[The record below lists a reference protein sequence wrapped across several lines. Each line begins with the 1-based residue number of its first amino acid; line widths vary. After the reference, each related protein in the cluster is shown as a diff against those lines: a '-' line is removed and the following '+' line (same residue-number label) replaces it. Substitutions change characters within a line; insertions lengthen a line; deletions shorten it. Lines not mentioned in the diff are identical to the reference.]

1 MLTEYGWLAPLAS
14 CPVATCCAAVDKVM
28 AGLQDPELPPVTL
41 LQVAVTAE
49 VGTVAQLVNEAA
61 PAFTFKFQ
69 VLPLE
74 PPVVVQLTVDAE
86 FPEKLPR
93 SGSVA
98 VKLIVPGAAETGVRL
113 VAGPACNPPPFTA
126 RATTRDFCGPGT
138 TWAVLMPTPKHESND
153 AVNAMRMRLGCIV
166 LSPKAR

>member
-1 MLTEYGWLAPLAS
+1 MLTEYGAPELADSL
-14 CPVATCCAAVDKVM
+14 PVATCCEAVDKVM
-28 AGLQDPELPPVTL
+28 AGLQAPAVPPVTL
-41 LQVAVTAE
+41 VQVTVTAE
-49 VGTVAQLVNEAA
+49 VGTVAQLVNAAA

-86 FPEKLPR
+86 LPETLPR

-113 VAGPACNPPPFTA
+113 VAGPAGNPPPFTA

-138 TWAVLMPTPKHESND
+138 TWAVLMPAPTHKNND
-153 AVNAMRMRLGCIV
+153 AVNAT
-166 LSPKAR
+166 

>member
-1 MLTEYGWLAPLAS
+1 MLTEYEVPELADSL
-14 CPVATCCAAVDKVM
+14 PVATCCEAVDKVM
-28 AGLQDPELPPVTL
+28 AGLQAPAVPPVTL
-41 LQVAVTAE
+41 VQVTVTAE
-49 VGTVAQLVNEAA
+49 VGTVAQLVNEAVA
-61 PAFTFKFQ
+61 ACTFKFQ
-69 VLPLE
+69 VVAAE

-86 FPEKLPR
+86 LPEKLPR

-138 TWAVLMPTPKHESND
+138 TWAELMPTPRHKSND
-153 AVNAMRMRLGCIV
+153 AVNAMRMRLGSIV
-166 LSPKAR
+166 LSPKAH